1 MGNRFNHQ
9 STKNYH
15 KINRGANR
23 SMKNYHPPT
32 RVFLKLCRL
41 YEQNDKS
48 FYKVLDSLVDV
59 FNKDQLIEVEETI
72 LNKFI

>member
-1 MGNRFNHQ
+1 M
-9 STKNYH
+9 T
-15 KINRGANR
+15 
-23 SMKNYHPPT
+23 NYHPPT

-59 FNKDQLIEVEETI
+59 FNKDQLTEVEETI
-72 LNKFI
+72 LNKFGENLW